1 MGNHEAARPHL
12 LEAVE
17 LYAQLHDHAFEA
29 RARWDLALA
38 CYHSKDFPAAR
49 VQFEAVLPL
58 YEEQGR
64 TEEAAK
70 VRNVLAH
77 FSASGV

>member
-1 MGNHEAARPHL
+1 LG
-12 LEAVE
+12 
-17 LYAQLHDHAFEA
+17 
-29 RARWDLALA
+29 LA

-64 TEEAAK
+64 TDEAAK

-77 FSASGV
+77 FTASGV